1 MWRDSNLQL
10 FHRSSLRPSIDLWS
24 WKTCQNILFISIW
37 YHCHHTRLF
46 PVYPSQ
52 RSSCLCLKTSL
63 IWFWQ
68 AYRGYLGRFSLRSS
82 YNLSY
87 PRLSFVIATFSFI
100 CCFIIFS
107 IVSFFGYSKRRIE
120 YPKSANYLNIS
131 SEKYIQNIFLNLV
144 MPKHSSQSQNKIQP
158 KNSFGGW
165 AFAKLRTGK

>member
-10 FHRSSLRPSIDLWS
+10 FHRSSLRPSIDLVKIFS
-24 WKTCQNILFISIW
+24 SSLFDIIVTTQDFSLSIL
-37 YHCHHTRLF
+37 HKDH
-46 PVYPSQ
+46 PVYVLRLPLSGFGK
-52 RSSCLCLKTSL
+52 LIEVIWAVFLWDLLTTSHT
-63 IWFWQ
+63 
-68 AYRGYLGRFSLRSS
+68 
-82 YNLSY
+82 